1 VYITLILLMYHAH
14 FRSTH
19 NSTHKTFAEASA
31 GLRALSRMD
40 RAALLELLTEADR
53 HLAETDQPITLQ
65 REIIAKLKQAGLV
78 RASARDNPSGR
89 GVAAAGYTSLVRWLA
104 SPEAEFIQGQI
115 IFVNG
120 GANLSG

>member
-1 VYITLILLMYHAH
+1 MIARK
-14 FRSTH
+14 RSPESRPTISPAA
-19 NSTHKTFAEASA
+19 NDVSA
-31 GLRALSRMD
+31 GR
-40 RAALLELLTEADR
+40 
-53 HLAETDQPITLQ
+53 
-65 REIIAKLKQAGLV
+65 KV

-89 GVAAAGYTSLVRWLA
+89 GVAAGYTSLVRWLA